1 MSQELC
7 HLIVDQLI
15 NAPEIS
21 DMAVIIGSGLRSGQG
36 IWQLMMDNPIV
47 FGMVLGGACATFL
60 RRWFWGRRSKSR

>member
-7 HLIVDQLI
+7 NFIVERLV
-15 NAPEIS
+15 NADEVNH
-21 DMAVIIGSGLRSGQG
+21 MALVIESALVSGQG

-60 RRWFWGRRSKSR
+60 RRWLWGRA

>member
-7 HLIVDQLI
+7 HFIVERLV
-15 NAPEIS
+15 NADEVNH
-21 DMAVIIGSGLRSGQG
+21 MAVVIESALVSGQG

-60 RRWFWGRRSKSR
+60 RRWLLGRA